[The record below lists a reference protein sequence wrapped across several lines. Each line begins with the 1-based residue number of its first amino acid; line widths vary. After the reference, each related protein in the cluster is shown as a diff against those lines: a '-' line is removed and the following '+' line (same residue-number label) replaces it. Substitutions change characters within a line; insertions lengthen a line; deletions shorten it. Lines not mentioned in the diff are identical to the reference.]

1 MKLPELV
8 PGTLLR
14 RYKRFL
20 ADVRLDDGTEVVAHC
35 PNPGRMTSC
44 AIPGGR
50 VLLSPA
56 NSPRRKLRWTWE
68 IAYAGADGTT
78 AVLVNTSRPN
88 AVVAEALASGA
99 VPGLEGYTTIRPEV
113 RYGERSRVDFLLGG
127 EGLPDAYVEVKSV
140 TLLSAPGVASFP
152 DAVTERGR
160 RHLYELDA
168 VRRAGHRAV
177 LIFLLSRGDADV
189 IRPAD
194 EIDPAYGA
202 ALREVAAAGVA
213 LCGLRARVSPE
224 EVSVAGTVPV
234 VL

>member
-1 MKLPELV
+1 MRLPELV

-56 NSPRRKLRWTWE
+56 NNPRRKLKWTWE

-78 AVLVNTSRPN
+78 AVLVNTGRPN

-99 VPGLEGYTTIRPEV
+99 VPGLEAYTTIRPEV
-113 RYGERSRVDFLLGG
+113 RYGERSRVDFLLEG

-194 EIDPAYGA
+194 EVDPAYGA
-202 ALREVAAAGVA
+202 TLREVAAAGLT

-224 EVSVAGTVPV
+224 EVIVTGTVPV
-234 VL
+234 AL